1 MKAKFKKFF
10 MLVGALAI
18 LIAICLLIL
27 FVPEAATKVADWT
40 GTTTMKVRDTAVSIV
55 GLAVGLLLISF
66 GVSALAVPVVG
77 VALIAIG
84 VAMGGWAL
92 YRSGWLGNSTATTIP
107 IDDKSKLQKV
117 V

>member
-10 MLVGALAI
+10 MIVGILAI
-18 LIAICLLIL
+18 LIAICLIVL
-27 FVPEAATKVADWT
+27 FVPNASTKVAEWT
-40 GTTTMKVRDTAVSIV
+40 GTTTQRVRDTAVTIV
-55 GLAVGLLLISF
+55 GVAIGLLLISF

-77 VALIAIG
+77 ITLIAIG
-84 VAMGGWAL
+84 VSLGGWAL
-92 YRSGWLGNSTATTIP
+92 YRSGWFGNSATTIP